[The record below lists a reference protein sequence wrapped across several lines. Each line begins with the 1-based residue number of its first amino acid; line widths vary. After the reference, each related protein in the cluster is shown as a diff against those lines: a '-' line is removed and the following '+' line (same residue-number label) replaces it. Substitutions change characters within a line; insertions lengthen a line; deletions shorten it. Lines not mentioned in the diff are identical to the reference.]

1 MINNNLKYTFVF
13 IGLGISSIFGL
24 QLKADTVPYDE
35 PYCKLQANNDNSGK
49 TLTIGNLSSLN
60 VCKGQKILGIAGSAI
75 CIPGSLAAPADASK
89 ILVGYSAYGNT
100 GNVLNG
106 SMANRGSILI
116 DNAFLGPGYVAN
128 ATTSLKPIDYCSDK
142 KILGTYGSL
151 NCTIARNL
159 VILGSVNIDQ
169 TITTPGYITSI
180 TTSLTPA
187 DICKNKILLGIQ
199 GSADCSSGSNNNNNN
214 PPATD
219 YISVAP
225 SGAFRDAGTSQI
237 TIAEETTHGLSKNY
251 HTVPV
256 LAQDGTFSTIVPLV
270 NHTQTSVDC
279 GYLQSSIDER
289 IADCSTKAGSAAI
302 WDGPLIGS
310 GTEGIWKLVS
320 SHNGKEV
327 WRDERTHLI
336 WSDQLGRTT
345 SWCRAAGAREA
356 TDTKNFGCSN
366 FGDDPTNPFKAYFL
380 AGAQVKPSAGLAESW
395 CAEAFNLSTP
405 SGFSSTDHSYDDAK
419 GGMRLGNTPV
429 RVAWRLPTK
438 QDYLQA
444 ELDGIRKVVPKMAGF
459 YYHTATPDGEGS
471 PNAVTFWGAQGM
483 MGHYPYYSNRSR
495 TTFTHVRCV
504 GYEIAK

>member
-1 MINNNLKYTFVF
+1 MLSKNKYFFV
-13 IGLGISSIFGL
+13 IFGL
-24 QLKADTVPYDE
+24 GTFIIFVPYLQAQTYPYAE

-49 TLTIGNLSSLN
+49 TLTIGNLAPQN
-60 VCKGQKILGIAGSAI
+60 VCKGQKILGLSGSAI
-75 CIPGSLAAPADASK
+75 CIPGALTGAADASK

-100 GNVLNG
+100 GNVING
-106 SMANRGSILI
+106 SMANRGAILI
-116 DNAFLGPGYVAN
+116 DNAFLGAGYVAS
-128 ATTSLKPIDYCSDK
+128 ATTTLKPTDYCSDK
-142 KILGTYGSL
+142 KILGSYGSL
-151 NCTIARNL
+151 NCTIARTL
-159 VILGSVNIDQ
+159 VNLGSVNIDQ
-169 TITTPGYITSI
+169 PVSTPGYITSI

-199 GSADCSSGSNNNNNN
+199 GSADCSSSNNN
-214 PPATD
+214 PLPTSTD

-225 SGAFRDAGTSQI
+225 SGAFRDPGTSQI
-237 TIAEETTHGLSKNY
+237 TIAEETGRGLPANY

-289 IADCSTKAGSAAI
+289 IADCSAKAGAAAV
-302 WDGPLIGS
+302 WDGPLLGS
-310 GTEGIWKLVS
+310 GTEGVWKLVS
-320 SHNGKEV
+320 SHNSKEV

-336 WSDQLGRTT
+336 WSDQLGKTT

-356 TDTKNFGCSN
+356 SDTKNYGCSN
-366 FGDDPTNPFKAYFL
+366 FGDDPTNPFRVYFL
-380 AGAQVKPSAGLAESW
+380 AGAQIKPSAGLAESW

-405 SGFSSTDHSYDDAK
+405 SGFNANDRSYDDAK
-419 GGMRLGNTPV
+419 GGMRLGNTAV

-444 ELDGIRKVVPKMAGF
+444 ELDGIRKVVPNMSGF

-471 PNAVTFWGAQGM
+471 PNAVTFWGTQGM
-483 MGHYPYYSNRSR
+483 MGYYPYYSNRSR
-495 TTFTHVRCV
+495 TTYTHVRCV